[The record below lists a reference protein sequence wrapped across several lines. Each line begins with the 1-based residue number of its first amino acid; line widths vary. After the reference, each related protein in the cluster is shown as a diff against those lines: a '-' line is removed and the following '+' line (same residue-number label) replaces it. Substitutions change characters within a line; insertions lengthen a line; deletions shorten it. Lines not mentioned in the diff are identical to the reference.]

1 MYKKKNQ
8 EEKKDQKT
16 KGRDIHL
23 NKGVEIMIS
32 TNRKEEEPA
41 EKQENSEFSFR
52 QTITLFSRRFTV
64 LFEIDKIEE

>member
-1 MYKKKNQ
+1 
-8 EEKKDQKT
+8 
-16 KGRDIHL
+16 
-23 NKGVEIMIS
+23 MIS